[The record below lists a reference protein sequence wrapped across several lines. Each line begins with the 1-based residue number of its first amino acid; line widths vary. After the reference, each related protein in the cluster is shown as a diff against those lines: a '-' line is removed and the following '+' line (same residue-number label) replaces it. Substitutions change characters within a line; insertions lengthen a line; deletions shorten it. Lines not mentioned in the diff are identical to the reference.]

1 MTSHF
6 RGNEEPPQRVSMSV
20 FWGLGL
26 LFKVRGSKLNTQSAA
41 TGSKIMSGVAKE
53 YNDAGQILFTLS
65 FSKEE

>member
-6 RGNEEPPQRVSMSV
+6 RGNEEPPQRVSMSSV
-20 FWGLGL
+20 FWGL

-53 YNDAGQILFTLS
+53 YNDAGQILVTLS